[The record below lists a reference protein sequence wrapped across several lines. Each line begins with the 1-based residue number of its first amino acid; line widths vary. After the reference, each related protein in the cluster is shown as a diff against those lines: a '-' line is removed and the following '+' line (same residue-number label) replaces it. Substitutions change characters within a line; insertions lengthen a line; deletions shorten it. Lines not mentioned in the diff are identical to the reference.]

1 VVYWGLK
8 RLKQVGEGKK
18 KGELP
23 KQNGHQFAGTVR
35 RRTPDNNNDGRGS
48 HHMMRFRNQ
57 WTPACSCRTGL

>member
-1 VVYWGLK
+1 
-8 RLKQVGEGKK
+8 VGEGKK

-57 WTPACSCRTGL
+57 WTPACSC